1 MAGVHH
7 QARFATEMGAVFNS
21 RQLLHPF
28 RRRGGIGIS
37 AGVQF
42 DHRRAGIFGR
52 LDLRF
57 VRIDKER
64 HAYASLA
71 ERVGERGNFFLLR
84 QHVQPAFGGDFFALF
99 GHDAHIGG
107 HHFERVFKHFFGE
120 RHFQIHARA
129 DGLLD
134 GKHIGIFDVA
144 AVFAQVQGNQIGAVG
159 FGNQRRFERAGI
171 RRAACIA
178 QGGHMID
185 INT

>member
-1 MAGVHH
+1 M
-7 QARFATEMGAVFNS
+7 
-21 RQLLHPF
+21 
-28 RRRGGIGIS
+28 
-37 AGVQF
+37 QF
-42 DHRRAGIFGR
+42 DHRRTDIFSG
-52 LDLRF
+52 LDLRS
-57 VRIDKER
+57 VGIDKEGY
-64 HAYASLA
+64 AYAGLG
-71 ERVGERGNFFLLR
+71 ERVGESGDFVLLR
-84 QHVQPAFGGDFFALF
+84 KHVQAAFGGDFFALF